1 MIVKNIFTLT
11 GVFFKA
17 FFKSDYDL
25 LDVLNVQ
32 LKIMKCV
39 DIQNISAFSVFS

>member
-11 GVFFKA
+11 AVFFKA

-39 DIQNISAFSVFS
+39 DIQNISNWV